1 VGAIVSREEFPVS
14 NEAATSGVI
23 RVGTSGFSFAD
34 WKGPFY
40 PASLP
45 DANRLPFY
53 CNYFDTLELNSTYY
67 RPPSASMMEN
77 LARKTPD
84 GFLFVVKLHQSMTHG
99 RDAGREDYRAFRE
112 ALRPLEDSGRLGGV
126 LAQFPWGFR
135 RSPSNLQYVL
145 RMGDNV
151 APHSLFVEFR
161 HRDWLGEDVLSP
173 MADAS
178 IGYVVVDEPALSGLV
193 PPDVHITS
201 KSGYVRL
208 HGRNAAT
215 WWGGGSERYLYN
227 YSKQE
232 LQAWVEKVRKMAKKA
247 ASVYVFFNNCHA
259 GHAARNAMLMK
270 RMLELPLQA
279 QS

>member
-1 VGAIVSREEFPVS
+1 MSDETAE
-14 NEAATSGVI
+14 SGVI

-53 CNYFDTLELNSTYY
+53 CNYFDVLELNSTYY
-67 RPPSASMMEN
+67 RPPSTSMMEN

-99 RDAGREDYRAFRE
+99 RDATADDYRSFAE
-112 ALRPLEDSGRLGGV
+112 SLRPLEQSGRLGGV

-135 RSPSNLQYVL
+135 RSLPNLRYVL
-145 RMGDNV
+145 RMAENV

-161 HRDWLGEDVLSP
+161 RGEWLCEDVLSS
-173 MADAS
+173 MAAAS

-193 PPDVHITS
+193 PPDVHTTS
-201 KSGYVRL
+201 ESGYVRL
-208 HGRNAAT
+208 HGRNSAT
-215 WWGGGSERYLYN
+215 WWGGGPERYLYN
-227 YSKQE
+227 YSKEE
-232 LQAWVEKVRKMAKKA
+232 LQAWVEKVRTMAKKA
-247 ASVYVFFNNCHA
+247 AAVYVFFNNCHA

-270 RMLELPLQA
+270 RMLELPLPG
-279 QS
+279 

>member
-1 VGAIVSREEFPVS
+1 M
-14 NEAATSGVI
+14 TSTDSGSGNM

-40 PASLP
+40 PKSLP
-45 DANRLPFY
+45 GAHLLPFY

-77 LARKTPD
+77 LARKTPS
-84 GFLFVVKLHQSMTHG
+84 GFLFFVKLHQSMTHG
-99 RDAGREDYRAFRE
+99 RDAAAADYQRFRE
-112 ALRPLEDSGRLGGV
+112 ALRPLEESHRLGGV

-135 RSPSNLQYVL
+135 RSPSNLGYVL
-145 RMGDNV
+145 RMAENV

-161 HRDWLGEDVLSP
+161 HGDWLSEDVLSS
-173 MADAS
+173 MGGAS

-193 PPDVHITS
+193 PPEVHMTS
-201 KSGYVRL
+201 ESGYVRL

-215 WWGGGSERYLYN
+215 WWGGGPERYLYN
-227 YSKQE
+227 YSKTE
-232 LQAWVEKVRKMAKKA
+232 LQAWVEKVRTMAKRA
-247 ASVYVFFNNCHA
+247 AAVYVFFNNCHA

-270 RMLELPLQA
+270 RMLELPLPA
-279 QS
+279 